1 METKKFEELLLSVQK
16 PGRYSGGEINS
27 VIKDKHSVDVRFA
40 FCFPDTYEIGMSNL
54 GMRILV
60 AECVADALLQDSPV
74 ATAPTVDRLFDVT
87 HDQYRRTLRLCER
100 ILQQRQEIAPLFVR
114 RILEF
119 VDHKVLVTIAHFLV
133 DKRGVVLLDKF
144 R

>member
-1 METKKFEELLLSVQK
+1 MPK
-16 PGRYSGGEINS
+16 I
-27 VIKDKHSVDVRFA
+27 
-40 FCFPDTYEIGMSNL
+40 IGY
-54 GMRILV
+54 V
-60 AECVADALLQDSPV
+60 AGQDLPV

-87 HDQYRRTLRLCER
+87 HDQYRRALRLCER

-119 VDHKVLVTIAHFLV
+119 VDHKVLVTIAHLLV